1 MERAD
6 TSREPSDPVGRG
18 TAVETITCR
27 ACRSV
32 NLAGTPRCV
41 NCDAALD
48 VLAPVAVP
56 STQEPPSAP
65 PIPPTPR
72 MPTGNVS
79 SPPLPPPVDLGSSGP
94 FPSEPRRRTS
104 RYAVALIG
112 LVLVLVVVAIAAVAN
127 GGSPQGVPDQ
137 VAGLTKLDTPETDE
151 FERSVSSIEIMD
163 MRIEGAIY
171 GEQDQ
176 PRLMLEV
183 FRNLPPGSEG
193 VSAASFF
200 SGATGGFEGRSGA
213 AVDESRMVQ
222 RTVGSVDVACA
233 PVDLGSSQVP
243 NIFGSRAAALCVWT
257 GSTYGL
263 LLDARLHA
271 DAMNQAIDEVVALQ
285 PGLS

>member
-1 MERAD
+1 M
-6 TSREPSDPVGRG
+6 
-18 TAVETITCR
+18 
-27 ACRSV
+27 
-32 NLAGTPRCV
+32 
-41 NCDAALD
+41 NCGAPLD
-48 VLAPVAVP
+48 VLAAVAAP
-56 STQEPPSAP
+56 SAQEPPSAP
-65 PIPPTPR
+65 PIPPAPS
-72 MPTGNVS
+72 MPTDNIS
-79 SPPLPPPVDLGSSGP
+79 DPPLPPPVELGSGGP
-94 FPSEPRRRTS
+94 FPSEPGRRTS
-104 RYAVALIG
+104 WHALALIG
-112 LVLVLVVVAIAAVAN
+112 LVLVVVVVAIAAVAN
-127 GGSPQGVPDQ
+127 GGSAQGVPDQ
-137 VAGLTKLDTPETDE
+137 VAGLTKLDTPEADA

-163 MRIEGAIY
+163 MRIQGAIY

-200 SGATGGFEGRSGA
+200 SGATGGFEGTSGA

-222 RTVGSVDVACA
+222 RAVGSVDVACA

-263 LLDARLHA
+263 LLDARLHG

-285 PGLS
+285 PDLS